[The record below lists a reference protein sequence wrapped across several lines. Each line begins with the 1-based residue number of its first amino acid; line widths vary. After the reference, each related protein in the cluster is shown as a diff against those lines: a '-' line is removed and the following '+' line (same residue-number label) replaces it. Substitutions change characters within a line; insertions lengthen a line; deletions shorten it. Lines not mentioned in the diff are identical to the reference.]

1 MKCLTSCLAHPWNKT
16 GILKKTNESENW
28 LLRGYTFLLLMLCNC
43 QGTAGKVVRMSWLHW
58 RLDLGVFFYDG
69 VLKIMAD
76 CSSCVQC
83 VRDAQ
88 DLFME
93 ECFLPTVIEKN
104 LSFKCWKAICR
115 WSLKSAAMP
124 HRTKLWALSKLSI
137 HILDSEW
144 LIKRAIY

>member
-28 LLRGYTFLLLMLCNC
+28 LLWGYTFLLLMLCNC

-58 RLDLGVFFYDG
+58 RPDLGVFFYDG

-83 VRDAQ
+83 VRDDQ

-104 LSFKCWKAICR
+104 LFIIQVLEGYLQMISEEYSSATQNKTLS
-115 WSLKSAAMP
+115 SLKA
-124 HRTKLWALSKLSI
+124 
-137 HILDSEW
+137 
-144 LIKRAIY
+144 

>member
-1 MKCLTSCLAHPWNKT
+1 
-16 GILKKTNESENW
+16 
-28 LLRGYTFLLLMLCNC
+28 
-43 QGTAGKVVRMSWLHW
+43 MSWLHW

-104 LSFKCWKAICR
+104 LFIIQVLEGYLQMISEECSNATQNKTLS
-115 WSLKSAAMP
+115 SLKA
-124 HRTKLWALSKLSI
+124 
-137 HILDSEW
+137 
-144 LIKRAIY
+144 